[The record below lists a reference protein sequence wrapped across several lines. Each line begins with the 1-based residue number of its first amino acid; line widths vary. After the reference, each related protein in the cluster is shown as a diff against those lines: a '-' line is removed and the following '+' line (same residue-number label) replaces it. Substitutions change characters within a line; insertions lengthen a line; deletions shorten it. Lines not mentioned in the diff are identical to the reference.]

1 MQSMRC
7 TLETIFSLLLAL
19 NPDRPILVNVL
30 SCDSCR
36 YDGAKC
42 CIAQPGNLDLWR
54 PRWRCMFPFP
64 QKPSKMTKLP
74 LLKNLLLPTYHRIP
88 YFVKVCTTALL
99 IFFSFLS
106 FFFTIFVQFLFEKKK
121 LLISVAFLI
130 YTKMNKIIP
139 IFIINILL
147 KDFLNYIYYNLQTNR
162 PIKPILLNCELY

>member
-19 NPDRPILVNVL
+19 NHDRPILVNVL

-54 PRWRCMFPFP
+54 PRWRCTFPFP

-74 LLKNLLLPTYHRIP
+74 LLKNLLLPTYHHIP
-88 YFVKVCTTALL
+88 YFVKICTTPLL
-99 IFFSFLS
+99 
-106 FFFTIFVQFLFEKKK
+106 FFFLFFYHFCSISFWKKK
-121 LLISVAFLI
+121 VIISIAFLI

-147 KDFLNYIYYNLQTNR
+147 NDFLNYIYYNLQIDR
-162 PIKPILLNCELY
+162 SIRPILLNCELY

>member
-19 NPDRPILVNVL
+19 NPDRPVLVNVL

-74 LLKNLLLPTYHRIP
+74 LQKNLLLHTYLHIP
-88 YFVKVCTTALL
+88 YFVKICTTPLL
-99 IFFSFLS
+99 FFFSFL
-106 FFFTIFVQFLFEKKK
+106 FTIFVLFLFEKKV
-121 LLISVAFLI
+121 LISVAFLI

-139 IFIINILL
+139 IFIRNILL
-147 KDFLNYIYYNLQTNR
+147 KDFLNYIYCNLQTDR
-162 PIKPILLNCELY
+162 SVRPILLNCELY